1 VDLGFVATLRWPV
14 LFVVA
19 LAGFAASCSE
29 GGARGGAGK
38 EAVGPNASGAGGNS
52 GTGATTGGSGA
63 TAGTSNPATGGVS
76 GAGGVGAAGPAAG
89 GAIAGGGG
97 SSGSSGA
104 SGSSSDAGA
113 SGAGTQ
119 GGAGASPG
127 GSGGTSTG
135 GSAGAGG
142 ASNPNARKLI
152 LRDEG
157 LSRLTYVD
165 LASPETRWSV
175 AVPVGR
181 DLQLVGGGRVMLGTD
196 NGYEE
201 RLLTDGSRVAER
213 ASFAGT
219 QTAHRLRNGNT
230 LLAGVNWQG
239 GQGIVIV
246 EVNPA
251 GTTQRTISYGGFD
264 YVRLV
269 RQTPQGT
276 FMVTSNPT
284 FFEGRADG
292 SIVWQASVNGAI
304 AETHCWKALRLQSGE
319 FVVSTGYV
327 ANLQIFGGDHRY
339 LRTISG
345 PSEVAPYFFSDFQVL
360 ANGNFVV
367 TNWQGHGTSNGTK
380 GRQLLEFTQQG
391 ALVWSWAQD
400 PAYVSSLQ
408 AAIVLD
414 GLDTSKLHVE
424 DTNGTLVPVP

>member
-1 VDLGFVATLRWPV
+1 M
-14 LFVVA
+14 
-19 LAGFAASCSE
+19 
-29 GGARGGAGK
+29 
-38 EAVGPNASGAGGNS
+38 
-52 GTGATTGGSGA
+52 
-63 TAGTSNPATGGVS
+63 AGTQNPPTGGVS
-76 GAGGVGAAGPAAG
+76 GAAGGGSSGAPAG
-89 GAIAGGGG
+89 GATTGGGG

-104 SGSSSDAGA
+104 SGSSSGAGA
-113 SGAGTQ
+113 SGAGAA
-119 GGAGASPG
+119 GGASGASPG
-127 GSGGTSTG
+127 GSGGMSG
-135 GSAGAGG
+135 GGAGAGG

-165 LASPETRWSV
+165 LASPAGRWSV
-175 AVPVGR
+175 AVPAGR

-213 ASFAGT
+213 ATFAGT

-251 GTTQRTISYGGFD
+251 GTVQRTITYGGFD

-269 RQTPQGT
+269 RETPQGT

-284 FFEGRADG
+284 FFEGSADG
-292 SIVWQASVNGAI
+292 SIAWQASVNGAI

-327 ANLQIFGGDHRY
+327 ANLQIFGADHRY

-345 PSEVAPYFFSDFQVL
+345 PNDVTPHFFSDFQVL
-360 ANGNFVV
+360 TNGNFVV
-367 TNWQGHGTSNGTK
+367 TNWQGHGTANGTK
-380 GRQLLEFTQQG
+380 GKQLLEFSPQG

-400 PAYVSSLQ
+400 PEYVSSLQ